1 MSYLKRPHRNQSTKR
16 SLKRYMPE
24 KCHGGESFSAGYY
37 QNPKTK
43 AHKNIKVASVKH
55 EEIIIR
61 TVEER
66 TIIVPVTE
74 IRSREDPIKVVI
86 IITVDKQETNSNMAS
101 NPLINQMVIAPLV
114 GVHADVVINV
124 TQTDKDQIMLLIIK
138 KMLGNEK
145 GILVMKTNKQLQ
157 IHLIKKSRRAINLR
171 HP

>member
-1 MSYLKRPHRNQSTKR
+1 
-16 SLKRYMPE
+16 MPG

-37 QNPKTK
+37 QNPKPK
-43 AHKNIKVASVKH
+43 AHQNIEVASVKH

-86 IITVDKQETNSNMAS
+86 IITVDKQETNSSMAS
-101 NPLINQMVIAPLV
+101 NPLINQIVMAPLV

-124 TQTDKDQIMLLIIK
+124 TQTDKDPIMLLIIK
-138 KMLGNEK
+138 KILGNEK
-145 GILVMKTNKQLQ
+145 GILVMKTNK
-157 IHLIKKSRRAINLR
+157 
-171 HP
+171 